1 MEKGKSPTHMLE
13 GGDSGRVMAGM
24 VNGKE
29 ALLASMCFVAANS
42 HKGATVAEL
51 WWRVAAIHQWK
62 KVKKKSKGKVKAEE
76 AYGRN

>member
-51 WWRVAAIHQWK
+51 
-62 KVKKKSKGKVKAEE
+62 
-76 AYGRN
+76 

>member
-13 GGDSGRVMAGM
+13 GGDSGIVMAGM

-29 ALLASMCFVAANS
+29 ALLALMCFVAANS

-51 WWRVAAIHQWK
+51 
-62 KVKKKSKGKVKAEE
+62 
-76 AYGRN
+76 